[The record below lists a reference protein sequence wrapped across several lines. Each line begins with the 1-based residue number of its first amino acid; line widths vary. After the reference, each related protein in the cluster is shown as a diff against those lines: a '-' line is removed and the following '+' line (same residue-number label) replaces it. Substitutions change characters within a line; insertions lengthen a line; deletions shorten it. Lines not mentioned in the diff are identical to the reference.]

1 MATADGRL
9 SASRSVRSD
18 EEIVDF
24 FARHAAG
31 PVVAAIDAPLV
42 VRNPTGR
49 RECEAQVH
57 RAFGRYGA
65 GPYPSNLGM
74 PTFAG
79 GSRGERVCSL
89 LGLDLSIRSAAPRRA
104 VEVYPHP
111 AMVVLL
117 ERDRVIPYKAKAGRT
132 LESLKAAFDL
142 LMSAMESR
150 LAELRLCESERW
162 AWLRACAADATRK
175 VDLGR
180 IEDEIDAIVCA
191 HLAYRWHRDGLDG
204 NDVFGDDAGGAIV
217 VPRASSGCG
226 AVPVAGSVAA
236 RDADSRRRSSG
247 VVPASAAPSSG
258 CSPSRRAA
266 P

>member
-1 MATADGRL
+1 MASPDGRL
-9 SASRSVRSD
+9 SASCSVRSD
-18 EEIVDF
+18 EEIVEF

-31 PVVAAIDAPLV
+31 GVVAAIDAPLV

-57 RAFGRYGA
+57 RVFGRYGA

-79 GSRGERVCSL
+79 GSRGERMCSM
-89 LGLDLSIRSAAPRRA
+89 LGLELSIRSAAPRRA

-117 ERDRVIPYKAKAGRT
+117 DLDRVIPYKAKPGRA
-132 LESLKAAFDL
+132 LDSLKEAFDL
-142 LMSAMESR
+142 LMTSMETR
-150 LAELRLCESERW
+150 LVELRLHESARW
-162 AWLRACAADATRK
+162 ASLRAHAAGATRK
-175 VDLGR
+175 ADLGR
-180 IEDEIDAIVCA
+180 IEDEIDAIFCA

-217 VPRASSGCG
+217 VPRASC
-226 AVPVAGSVAA
+226 
-236 RDADSRRRSSG
+236 
-247 VVPASAAPSSG
+247 
-258 CSPSRRAA
+258 
-266 P
+266 